1 MHFHYF
7 SAVYFERSLLEEW
20 EQLLMFIKYKYNAVT
35 LSPRSTEN
43 EHKFNTSDSQY
54 EDFILVHIT

>member
-20 EQLLMFIKYKYNAVT
+20 EQLLMFTKYKYNAVT
-35 LSPRSTEN
+35 LSSRSTEN
-43 EHKFNTSDSQY
+43 DHKFNTSDLQ
-54 EDFILVHIT
+54 